1 MGNKSGALIL
11 LIMLIVS
18 AFVILMVKLAAYIRH
33 FNGETRRIIMK
44 MQRAADEKEY
54 CYWHKMLRCHYLCLI
69 PFVNERNVSGA
80 YSFFF
85 HQPKRA
91 EKETRIDGVF
101 HILAPSLAAFCLCAV
116 CLCGASWAW
125 FTASSG
131 IGAAKVQAATYT
143 VKIECEPDTGSW
155 QDGEYQ
161 ISLYGNPNSEKTYNL
176 CITPAETATATNGYC
191 TVKIGKIT
199 GEEFV
204 GKTYST
210 DQIPKD
216 SSREF
221 SFTVQANED
230 AILMITPKWGT
241 GPDPGT
247 EKISS
252 GATIVYGTVQS
263 EGQNSSPLLLAPASG
278 SGENSAPSAPAPTV
292 ENNVSTNEEGNS
304 VSTNVE
310 GNNAPSPEAENSAQ
324 GSTGSAAQE
333 ADAEEENGSP
343 GA

>member
-11 LIMLIVS
+11 LIMLIVY

-161 ISLYGNPNSEKTYNL
+161 ISLYGNKTYEL
-176 CITPAETATATNGYC
+176 HITSTGTTTNGFC
-191 TVKIGKIT
+191 DVKIGD
-199 GEEFV
+199 
-204 GKTYST
+204 KTYQI
-210 DQIPKD
+210 DQIPKG
-216 SSREF
+216 SYFAF
-221 SFTVQANED
+221 SVEVQGNET
-230 AILMITPKWGT
+230 ATLVITPKWGT
-241 GPDPGT
+241 GSGTNKIKPGDV
-247 EKISS
+247 
-252 GATIVYGTVQS
+252 IVYGTAQS
-263 EGQNSSPLLLAPASG
+263 EVQESSLTPDSG
-278 SGENSAPSAPAPTV
+278 SGENSVPSAPAPTG
-292 ENNVSTNEEGNS
+292 ENNVSS
-304 VSTNVE
+304 VK
-310 GNNAPSPEAENSAQ
+310 GENSAQ
-324 GSTGSAAQE
+324 GGTGPAAEKNQADPQE
-333 ADAEEENGSP
+333 AGAGEENGSP

>member
-131 IGAAKVQAATYT
+131 IGAAKVQAATYA
-143 VKIECEPDTGSW
+143 VKIERETDTDVWQEYPDP
-155 QDGEYQ
+155 
-161 ISLYGNPNSEKTYNL
+161 ISLVGGETYKL
-176 CITPAETATATNGYC
+176 RITPNGTATDGYC
-191 TVKIGKIT
+191 TVEIGN
-199 GEEFV
+199 
-204 GKTYST
+204 KTYQT
-210 DQIPKD
+210 TQIPKG
-216 SSREF
+216 SSLEF
-221 SFTVQANED
+221 SVKVQANKD
-230 AILMITPKWGT
+230 AKLSITPHWGT
-241 GPDPGT
+241 GPDT
-247 EKISS
+247 DTKKISS
-252 GATIVYGTVQS
+252 RAEIDENGTVQVMS
-263 EGQNSSPLLLAPASG
+263 SLSQTRANSSE
-278 SGENSAPSAPAPTV
+278 ENSALSAPALTG
-292 ENNVSTNEEGNS
+292 ENNVLS
-304 VSTNVE
+304 VE
-310 GNNAPSPEAENSAQ
+310 GENSAQ
-324 GSTGSAAQE
+324 GGTGPAAEENQADPQE
-333 ADAEEENGSP
+333 AGAVEENGSP

>member
-1 MGNKSGALIL
+1 MENKSGALIL

-18 AFVILMVKLAAYIRH
+18 AFVILMVKLAAYIRQ

-143 VKIECEPDTGSW
+143 VEIVCEPETGVL

-161 ISLYGNPNSEKTYNL
+161 ISLDGDKTYCLRITPTGTATDGSCDVKNGKKTYKL
-176 CITPAETATATNGYC
+176 CITPNGTATDGFC
-191 TVKIGKIT
+191 DVKIGD
-199 GEEFV
+199 E
-204 GKTYST
+204 TYQT
-210 DQIPKD
+210 NQIPKD
-216 SSREF
+216 SSFAFYVE
-221 SFTVQANED
+221 VPVNET
-230 AILMITPKWGT
+230 ATLTITPKWGT
-241 GPDPGT
+241 YSHT
-247 EKISS
+247 
-252 GATIVYGTVQS
+252 ATIQDNGKIDATGSQQS
-263 EGQNSSPLLLAPASG
+263 NTQAPDNAVTTEPSAEPSATAPTQTESTTDTEPTPAS
-278 SGENSAPSAPAPTV
+278 
-292 ENNVSTNEEGNS
+292 
-304 VSTNVE
+304 
-310 GNNAPSPEAENSAQ
+310 
-324 GSTGSAAQE
+324 
-333 ADAEEENGSP
+333 
-343 GA
+343 

>member
-143 VKIECEPDTGSW
+143 VEIECGHETGVW
-155 QDGEYQ
+155 QDGKYQ
-161 ISLYGNPNSEKTYNL
+161 IRLDGGETGKTYNL
-176 CITPAETATATNGYC
+176 RITAAETATTATKGFC
-191 TVKIGKIT
+191 DVKIGD
-199 GEEFV
+199 
-204 GKTYST
+204 KTYQTS
-210 DQIPKD
+210 QILKD
-216 SSREF
+216 SSFAF
-221 SFTVQANED
+221 SVEVQGNEK
-230 AILMITPKWGT
+230 ATLTITPKWGT
-241 GPDPGT
+241 GSGT
-247 EKISS
+247 EKEKINS
-252 GATIVYGTVQS
+252 GKTIEYGTAQS
-263 EGQNSSPLLLAPASG
+263 EVQESSLLLLAPTSG
-278 SGENSAPSAPAPTV
+278 SGENSAPSAPAPTG
-292 ENNVSTNEEGNS
+292 ENNALS
-304 VSTNVE
+304 VE
-310 GNNAPSPEAENSAQ
+310 GENSAQ
-324 GSTGSAAQE
+324 GGTGPAAEENQADPQE
-333 ADAEEENGSP
+333 AGAGEENGSP

>member
-1 MGNKSGALIL
+1 MENKSGALIL

-143 VKIECEPDTGSW
+143 VEIEYKTTDTDDW
-155 QDGEYQ
+155 QPCEYQ
-161 ISLYGNPNSEKTYNL
+161 ISLHGPKTYNL
-176 CITPAETATATNGYC
+176 RITAAETATTATKGFC
-191 TVKIGKIT
+191 DVKIGD
-199 GEEFV
+199 E
-204 GKTYST
+204 TYQTS
-210 DQIPKD
+210 QILKG
-216 SSREF
+216 SSFEF
-221 SFTVQANED
+221 SVTVQGNET
-230 AILMITPKWGT
+230 ATLTITPQWGT
-241 GPDPGT
+241 GSGTNIIDPT
-247 EKISS
+247 HPIE
-252 GATIVYGTVQS
+252 YGTAQS
-263 EGQNSSPLLLAPASG
+263 EVQESSLTPDSS
-278 SGENSAPSAPAPTV
+278 SGENSTPSAPALTD
-292 ENNVSTNEEGNS
+292 ENNASS
-304 VSTNVE
+304 VE
-310 GNNAPSPEAENSAQ
+310 GENSAQ
-324 GSTGSAAQE
+324 GGTGPAAE
-333 ADAEEENGSP
+333 
-343 GA
+343 

>member
-1 MGNKSGALIL
+1 MENKSGALIL

-18 AFVILMVKLAAYIRH
+18 AFVILMVKLAAYIRQ

-131 IGAAKVQAATYT
+131 VGAAKVQAATYI
-143 VKIECEPDTGSW
+143 VEIECEHETGGW

-161 ISLYGNPNSEKTYNL
+161 ISLVGGEIYKL
-176 CITPAETATATNGYC
+176 RITPNGTATSGYC
-191 TVKIGKIT
+191 TVEIGN
-199 GEEFV
+199 
-204 GKTYST
+204 KTYQT
-210 DQIPKD
+210 KQIPKD
-216 SSREF
+216 SSPEF
-221 SFTVQANED
+221 SFTVQANEG
-230 AILMITPKWGT
+230 ATLSITPHWGT
-241 GPDPGT
+241 GPDPDT

-252 GATIVYGTVQS
+252 GGTIVYGTVQS
-263 EGQNSSPLLLAPASG
+263 EGQKSSPLLLAPASG
-278 SGENSAPSAPAPTV
+278 SGENSAPSAPAPTG

-310 GNNAPSPEAENSAQ
+310 GNNAPSAEAENSAQ

-333 ADAEEENGSP
+333 AGAGEYNGSS

>member
-143 VKIECEPDTGSW
+143 VEIECGHETGVW

-161 ISLYGNPNSEKTYNL
+161 IRLDGNPNSEKTYNL
-176 CITPAETATATNGYC
+176 CITPAETATATDGFC
-191 TVKIGKIT
+191 DVTIGDIT
-199 GEEFV
+199 
-204 GKTYST
+204 YQT
-210 DQIPKD
+210 DQIPKG
-216 SSREF
+216 SSFAFYVE
-221 SFTVQANED
+221 VQGNEN
-230 AILMITPKWGT
+230 AKLTITPQWGT
-241 GPDPGT
+241 GSRT
-247 EKISS
+247 EKEKINS
-252 GATIVYGTVQS
+252 GKTIVYGTAQP
-263 EGQNSSPLLLAPASG
+263 EGQESSPTPDSG
-278 SGENSAPSAPAPTV
+278 SEENSVPSAPALTG
-292 ENNVSTNEEGNS
+292 ENNASS
-304 VSTNVE
+304 VE
-310 GNNAPSPEAENSAQ
+310 GENSAQ
-324 GSTGSAAQE
+324 GGTGPAAEENQTDPQE

-343 GA
+343 VA

>member
-143 VKIECEPDTGSW
+143 VKIEYKTTDTDDW
-155 QDGEYQ
+155 QPCEYQ
-161 ISLYGNPNSEKTYNL
+161 ISLDGGETGKTYNL
-176 CITPAETATATNGYC
+176 RITAAETAGTATKGYC
-191 TVKIGKIT
+191 DVKIGDIT
-199 GEEFV
+199 
-204 GKTYST
+204 YQT
-210 DQIPKD
+210 DQIPKG
-216 SSREF
+216 SSFEF
-221 SFTVQANED
+221 SVEVQGNEN
-230 AILMITPKWGT
+230 AKLTITPQWGT
-241 GPDPGT
+241 GSRTKKIDPT
-247 EKISS
+247 HPIE
-252 GATIVYGTVQS
+252 YGTAQS
-263 EGQNSSPLLLAPASG
+263 EVQESSLTPTSG
-278 SGENSAPSAPAPTV
+278 SGENSAPSAPAPT
-292 ENNVSTNEEGNS
+292 G
-304 VSTNVE
+304 
-310 GNNAPSPEAENSAQ
+310 GNNASSDEGENSAQ
-324 GSTGSAAQE
+324 GGTGPAAEGNQ
-333 ADAEEENGSP
+333 ADP
-343 GA
+343 Q

>member
-131 IGAAKVQAATYT
+131 VGAAKIQAATYAAT
-143 VKIECEPDTGSW
+143 IKYRIDMGAW
-155 QDGEYQ
+155 QEYVDP
-161 ISLYGNPNSEKTYNL
+161 ISLYGDKTYEL
-176 CITPAETATATNGYC
+176 RITPAETATATDGFC
-191 TVKIGKIT
+191 DVTIGD
-199 GEEFV
+199 
-204 GKTYST
+204 KTYQT
-210 DQIPKD
+210 DQIPKG
-216 SSREF
+216 SIFAF
-221 SFTVQANED
+221 SVEVQGNEN
-230 AILMITPKWGT
+230 ATLTITPKWGT
-241 GPDPGT
+241 GSGTNKIDP
-247 EKISS
+247 EHPIE
-252 GATIVYGTVQS
+252 YGTAQS
-263 EGQNSSPLLLAPASG
+263 EVQESSLTPASG
-278 SGENSAPSAPAPTV
+278 RGENSVPSAPAPKG
-292 ENNVSTNEEGNS
+292 ENNASS
-304 VSTNVE
+304 VE
-310 GNNAPSPEAENSAQ
+310 GENSAQ
-324 GSTGSAAQE
+324 GGTGPAAE
-333 ADAEEENGSP
+333 
-343 GA
+343 

>member
-143 VKIECEPDTGSW
+143 VKIECETDPGVW
-155 QDGEYQ
+155 QKCEYQ
-161 ISLYGNPNSEKTYNL
+161 ISLDGNKTYNL
-176 CITPAETATATNGYC
+176 RITPTGTATDGFC
-191 TVKIGKIT
+191 DVKIGD
-199 GEEFV
+199 
-204 GKTYST
+204 KTYQT
-210 DQIPKD
+210 NQIPKD
-216 SSREF
+216 SSFAF
-221 SFTVQANED
+221 SVKVQANED
-230 AILMITPKWGT
+230 ATLTITPQWGT
-241 GPDPGT
+241 GSGT
-247 EKISS
+247 NKIDS
-252 GATIVYGTVQS
+252 GKTIKYGTAQS
-263 EGQNSSPLLLAPASG
+263 EGQVSSRAPASG
-278 SGENSAPSAPAPTV
+278 SGENSAPSAPAPTG
-292 ENNVSTNEEGNS
+292 ENNASS
-304 VSTNVE
+304 VE
-310 GNNAPSPEAENSAQ
+310 GENSAQ
-324 GSTGSAAQE
+324 GGTGPAAEENQADPQE
-333 ADAEEENGSP
+333 AGAGEENGSP
-343 GA
+343 RA

>member
-33 FNGETRRIIMK
+33 FNGETRCIIMK

-143 VKIECEPDTGSW
+143 VKIECETDTGGW
-155 QDGEYQ
+155 QECEYQ
-161 ISLYGNPNSEKTYNL
+161 ISLDGGKIYKL
-176 CITPAETATATNGYC
+176 RITPTGTATNGFC
-191 TVKIGKIT
+191 TVKIGDKIYQT
-199 GEEFV
+199 N
-204 GKTYST
+204 
-210 DQIPKD
+210 QIPKD
-216 SSREF
+216 SSSAF
-221 SFTVQANED
+221 SVTVQANEG
-230 AILMITPKWGT
+230 ATLTITPKWGT
-241 GPDPGT
+241 GSGT
-247 EKISS
+247 NKINS
-252 GATIVYGTVQS
+252 GETIVYGTAQS
-263 EGQNSSPLLLAPASG
+263 EGQESSLAPTSG
-278 SGENSAPSAPAPTV
+278 SGENSAPSAPAPTG
-292 ENNVSTNEEGNS
+292 ENNASS
-304 VSTNVE
+304 VE
-310 GNNAPSPEAENSAQ
+310 GENSAQ
-324 GSTGSAAQE
+324 GGTGPAAEENQADPQE
-333 ADAEEENGSP
+333 AGAGEENGSP

>member
-69 PFVNERNVSGA
+69 PLVNERNVSGA

-143 VKIECEPDTGSW
+143 VKIEYKTTDTDVW

-161 ISLYGNPNSEKTYNL
+161 ISLHGPKTYNL
-176 CITPAETATATNGYC
+176 RITAAGTATDGFCDVT
-191 TVKIGKIT
+191 IGD
-199 GEEFV
+199 
-204 GKTYST
+204 KTYQT
-210 DQIPKD
+210 DQIPKG
-216 SSREF
+216 SSFAF
-221 SFTVQANED
+221 SVEVPANEN
-230 AILMITPKWGT
+230 ATLTITPKWGT
-241 GPDPGT
+241 GSGT
-247 EKISS
+247 EKEKINS
-252 GATIVYGTVQS
+252 GKTIKYGTAQS
-263 EGQNSSPLLLAPASG
+263 EGQVSSLAPASG
-278 SGENSAPSAPAPTV
+278 SGENSAPSAPALTG
-292 ENNVSTNEEGNS
+292 ENNASS
-304 VSTNVE
+304 VE
-310 GNNAPSPEAENSAQ
+310 GENSAQ
-324 GSTGSAAQE
+324 GGTGPAAE
-333 ADAEEENGSP
+333 
-343 GA
+343 

>member
-143 VKIECEPDTGSW
+143 VEIVCEPETGGVW

-161 ISLYGNPNSEKTYNL
+161 ISLHGPKIYNL
-176 CITPAETATATNGYC
+176 RITAAETAGTATKGYC
-191 TVKIGKIT
+191 DVKIGDIT
-199 GEEFV
+199 YQ
-204 GKTYST
+204 TT
-210 DQIPKD
+210 QIPKG
-216 SSREF
+216 SILEF
-221 SFTVQANED
+221 SVKVQANKD
-230 AILMITPKWGT
+230 AKLSITPHWGT
-241 GPDPGT
+241 GPDT
-247 EKISS
+247 DTKKISS
-252 GATIVYGTVQS
+252 GAKIDENGTVQS
-263 EGQNSSPLLLAPASG
+263 EVQESSLTPASG
-278 SGENSAPSAPAPTV
+278 RGENSVPSAPAPKG

-304 VSTNVE
+304 GSTNVE

-324 GSTGSAAQE
+324 GGTGPAAVENQ
-333 ADAEEENGSP
+333 ADP
-343 GA
+343 Q

>member
-143 VKIECEPDTGSW
+143 VEIACDTETGVW

-161 ISLYGNPNSEKTYNL
+161 ISLYGNHDGKKTHNL
-176 CITPAETATATNGYC
+176 CITPAETATATDGFC
-191 TVKIGKIT
+191 DVTIGD
-199 GEEFV
+199 
-204 GKTYST
+204 KTYQT
-210 DQIPKD
+210 TQIPKG
-216 SSREF
+216 SSLEF
-221 SFTVQANED
+221 SVKVQANKD
-230 AILMITPKWGT
+230 AKLSITPHWGT
-241 GPDPGT
+241 GPDT
-247 EKISS
+247 DTKKISS
-252 GATIVYGTVQS
+252 GAKIDENGTVQS
-263 EGQNSSPLLLAPASG
+263 EGQESSLLLLAPTSG
-278 SGENSAPSAPAPTV
+278 SGENSAPSAPAPTG
-292 ENNVSTNEEGNS
+292 ENNVSTNEEGY
-304 VSTNVE
+304 
-310 GNNAPSPEAENSAQ
+310 NAPSPEAENNAQ

-343 GA
+343 GE

>member
-1 MGNKSGALIL
+1 MENKSGALIL

-18 AFVILMVKLAAYIRH
+18 AFVILMVKLAAYIRQ

-69 PFVNERNVSGA
+69 PFVNERNVSGV

-85 HQPKRA
+85 HQPKRI
-91 EKETRIDGVF
+91 EKETRKDGVF
-101 HILAPSLAAFCLCAV
+101 HILAPSLAALCLCAV

-131 IGAAKVQAATYT
+131 VGAAKVQAATYAVT
-143 VKIECEPDTGSW
+143 IERETDTGDW
-155 QDGEYQ
+155 QEYADP
-161 ISLYGNPNSEKTYNL
+161 ISLFGGKTYKL
-176 CITPAETATATNGYC
+176 RITPNGTATNGYC

-230 AILMITPKWGT
+230 AILMITPHWGT
-241 GPDPGT
+241 GPDT
-247 EKISS
+247 NKINS
-252 GATIVYGTVQS
+252 GDTIVYGTVQVMS
-263 EGQNSSPLLLAPASG
+263 SLSQTRANSSE
-278 SGENSAPSAPAPTV
+278 ENSAPSAPAPTG

-310 GNNAPSPEAENSAQ
+310 GNNAPSAEAENSAQ

-333 ADAEEENGSP
+333 A
-343 GA
+343 GAGE

>member
-143 VKIECEPDTGSW
+143 VKIEYKTGTDDW
-155 QDGEYQ
+155 QPCEYQ
-161 ISLYGNPNSEKTYNL
+161 IRLDGG
-176 CITPAETATATNGYC
+176 ET
-191 TVKIGKIT
+191 
-199 GEEFV
+199 
-204 GKTYST
+204 GKTYYLRITSATSAGTATDGFCDVTIGDETYQT
-210 DQIPKD
+210 DQIPKG
-216 SSREF
+216 SSFEF
-221 SFTVQANED
+221 SVEVQGNENPT
-230 AILMITPKWGT
+230 LTITPKWGT
-241 GPDPGT
+241 GSGTKKIDPT
-247 EKISS
+247 HPIE
-252 GATIVYGTVQS
+252 YGTAQS
-263 EGQNSSPLLLAPASG
+263 EVQESSLTPDSG
-278 SGENSAPSAPAPTV
+278 SGENSAPSAPALTD
-292 ENNVSTNEEGNS
+292 ENNASY
-304 VSTNVE
+304 VE
-310 GNNAPSPEAENSAQ
+310 GENSAQ
-324 GSTGSAAQE
+324 GGTGTAAVENQADPQE
-333 ADAEEENGSP
+333 A
-343 GA
+343 GAGE

>member
-69 PFVNERNVSGA
+69 PFVNERNVLGA

-143 VKIECEPDTGSW
+143 VKIKYKATDTNVW

-161 ISLYGNPNSEKTYNL
+161 ISLDGGKIYEL
-176 CITPAETATATNGYC
+176 CITRAGTATKGFCDVT
-191 TVKIGKIT
+191 IGDT
-199 GEEFV
+199 
-204 GKTYST
+204 TYQT

-216 SSREF
+216 SSSAF
-221 SFTVQANED
+221 SFKVQANEN
-230 AILMITPKWGT
+230 ARLVITPKWGT
-241 GPDPGT
+241 VSGTNIINPTDP
-247 EKISS
+247 
-252 GATIVYGTVQS
+252 IVYGTAQS
-263 EGQNSSPLLLAPASG
+263 EVQESSPDPASG
-278 SGENSAPSAPAPTV
+278 SGENSAPSAPAPIG

-324 GSTGSAAQE
+324 GSTGSAAQ
-333 ADAEEENGSP
+333 
-343 GA
+343 

>member
-116 CLCGASWAW
+116 CLCGVSWAW
-125 FTASSG
+125 FTASTSTGTTQIQSSSYKLLYQVNEDTSPTELAEAKTVTVPGSG
-131 IGAAKVQAATYT
+131 RCTIKLSATGTAGATGYCSIKIGDETYYT
-143 VKIECEPDTGSW
+143 E
-155 QDGEYQ
+155 Q
-161 ISLYGNPNSEKTYNL
+161 ISVNGTSEFT
-176 CITPAETATATNGYC
+176 
-191 TVKIGKIT
+191 
-199 GEEFV
+199 
-204 GKTYST
+204 
-210 DQIPKD
+210 
-216 SSREF
+216 
-221 SFTVQANED
+221 FTVNAAAGTQI
-230 AILMITPKWGT
+230 ILTPKWGSCAVRDNANLIRKDREIPAT
-241 GPDPGT
+241 GSQQSNTQTPDNTVTT
-247 EKISS
+247 EPSTEPTVPTTPTAPTTPSS
-252 GATIVYGTVQS
+252 TPKESTTTTPEPSAT
-263 EGQNSSPLLLAPASG
+263 
-278 SGENSAPSAPAPTV
+278 APAPTQP
-292 ENNVSTNEEGNS
+292 ESTTDTEPTPASEE
-304 VSTNVE
+304 TT
-310 GNNAPSPEAENSAQ
+310 ADP
-324 GSTGSAAQE
+324 QE
-333 ADAEEENGSP
+333 AGAGKEIGSP

>member
-131 IGAAKVQAATYT
+131 VGAAKVQAATYT
-143 VKIECEPDTGSW
+143 VEIVCEPEPETGVW

-161 ISLYGNPNSEKTYNL
+161 ISLDGGKTYEL
-176 CITPAETATATNGYC
+176 RITPAETATATDGFC
-191 TVKIGKIT
+191 DVTIGDIT
-199 GEEFV
+199 
-204 GKTYST
+204 YQT
-210 DQIPKD
+210 DQIPKG
-216 SSREF
+216 SSFEF
-221 SFTVQANED
+221 SVEVQGNEN
-230 AILMITPKWGT
+230 AKLTITPKWGT
-241 GPDPGT
+241 GSGTNKIDP
-247 EKISS
+247 EHPIE
-252 GATIVYGTVQS
+252 YGTAQS
-263 EGQNSSPLLLAPASG
+263 EVQESSPTPDSG
-278 SGENSAPSAPAPTV
+278 SEENSVPSASALTG
-292 ENNVSTNEEGNS
+292 ENNVLS
-304 VSTNVE
+304 VD
-310 GNNAPSPEAENSAQ
+310 GENSAQ
-324 GSTGSAAQE
+324 GGMGPAAEENQTDPQE
-333 ADAEEENGSP
+333 AGAGEEKGSP
-343 GA
+343 GE

>member
-1 MGNKSGALIL
+1 MENKSGALIL

-18 AFVILMVKLAAYIRH
+18 AFVILMVKLAAYIRQ
-33 FNGETRRIIMK
+33 FNGETSRIIMK

-69 PFVNERNVSGA
+69 PFVNERNVSGV

-85 HQPKRA
+85 HQPKRI
-91 EKETRIDGVF
+91 EKETRKDGVF
-101 HILAPSLAAFCLCAV
+101 HILAPSLTALCLCAV

-131 IGAAKVQAATYT
+131 VGAAKVQAATYA
-143 VKIECEPDTGSW
+143 VKIEYKTDTGDW
-155 QDGEYQ
+155 QEYADP
-161 ISLYGNPNSEKTYNL
+161 ISLVGGKTYKL
-176 CITPAETATATNGYC
+176 RITPNGTATNGYC

-252 GATIVYGTVQS
+252 GDTIVYGTVQVM
-263 EGQNSSPLLLAPASG
+263 SSLSQTRANG
-278 SGENSAPSAPAPTV
+278 SGENSAPSAPAPTGA
-292 ENNVSTNEEGNS
+292 NNVSTNEEGNS

-310 GNNAPSPEAENSAQ
+310 GYNAPSPEAENSAQ

-333 ADAEEENGSP
+333 A
-343 GA
+343 GAGE

>member
-125 FTASSG
+125 FTASTSTG
-131 IGAAKVQAATYT
+131 TTAIQSSSYMLSYQVGEDTAVTELTEAGNTYT
-143 VKIECEPDTGSW
+143 LTADTTLITLKATGTAGATGYCSIKIGDETYYTEQIFVNGSAFTFTV
-155 QDGEYQ
+155 
-161 ISLYGNPNSEKTYNL
+161 N
-176 CITPAETATATNGYC
+176 ATAGTQ
-191 TVKIGKIT
+191 IT
-199 GEEFV
+199 L
-204 GKTYST
+204 
-210 DQIPKD
+210 I
-216 SSREF
+216 
-221 SFTVQANED
+221 
-230 AILMITPKWGT
+230 PKWGIYAHDDT
-241 GPDPGT
+241 LHNGSV
-247 EKISS
+247 I
-252 GATIVYGTVQS
+252 
-263 EGQNSSPLLLAPASG
+263 PA
-278 SGENSAPSAPAPTV
+278 
-292 ENNVSTNEEGNS
+292 
-304 VSTNVE
+304 
-310 GNNAPSPEAENSAQ
+310 
-324 GSTGSAAQE
+324 TGSQQSNTQTPDNTVTTE
-333 ADAEEENGSP
+333 PST
-343 GA
+343 

>member
-125 FTASSG
+125 FTASTSTG
-131 IGAAKVQAATYT
+131 TTAIQSSSYKLYQVGEDDTATELAEAGTEYTLTSDTTVITLKAEGTAGATGYCSIKIGDETYYTEQIFVDGTFTFT
-143 VKIECEPDTGSW
+143 VKAAART
-155 QDGEYQ
+155 
-161 ISLYGNPNSEKTYNL
+161 T
-176 CITPAETATATNGYC
+176 IT
-191 TVKIGKIT
+191 
-199 GEEFV
+199 
-204 GKTYST
+204 
-210 DQIPKD
+210 
-216 SSREF
+216 
-221 SFTVQANED
+221 
-230 AILMITPKWGT
+230 LTPKWGK
-241 GPDPGT
+241 GSGT
-247 EKISS
+247 NNIINPSYPIE
-252 GATIVYGTVQS
+252 YGTAQS
-263 EGQNSSPLLLAPASG
+263 EGQESSPTPTSG
-278 SGENSAPSAPAPTV
+278 SGENSAPSAPAPTD

-324 GSTGSAAQE
+324 GVTGPAAVENQ
-333 ADAEEENGSP
+333 ADP
-343 GA
+343 Q

>member
-85 HQPKRA
+85 HQPKRI
-91 EKETRIDGVF
+91 EKETRKDGVF
-101 HILAPSLAAFCLCAV
+101 HILAPSLAALCLCAV

-131 IGAAKVQAATYT
+131 IGAAKVQAATYAVT
-143 VKIECEPDTGSW
+143 IERETDTGDW
-155 QDGEYQ
+155 QPCEYQ
-161 ISLYGNPNSEKTYNL
+161 ISLDGGETGKTYNL
-176 CITPAETATATNGYC
+176 RITAAETATATDGYC
-191 TVKIGKIT
+191 TVKIGET
-199 GEEFV
+199 NGEEFD

-216 SSREF
+216 SSLVF

-230 AILMITPKWGT
+230 ATLSITPHWGT
-241 GPDPGT
+241 GPDT
-247 EKISS
+247 DTKKISS
-252 GATIVYGTVQS
+252 GAKIDENGTVQS
-263 EGQNSSPLLLAPASG
+263 EGQESSLLLLAPASG
-278 SGENSAPSAPAPTV
+278 SGKNSAPSAPASTG

-304 VSTNVE
+304 GSTNVE

-324 GSTGSAAQE
+324 GGTGTA
-333 ADAEEENGSP
+333 AEEN
-343 GA
+343 

>member
-143 VKIECEPDTGSW
+143 VKIKYKTTDTNVW

-161 ISLYGNPNSEKTYNL
+161 ISLDGGKTYEL
-176 CITPAETATATNGYC
+176 RITPAETATATDGFC
-191 TVKIGKIT
+191 DVKIGDT
-199 GEEFV
+199 
-204 GKTYST
+204 TYQT
-210 DQIPKD
+210 AQIPKG
-216 SSREF
+216 SGSAF
-221 SFTVQANED
+221 SFKVQAYEN
-230 AILMITPKWGT
+230 ATLTITPKWGT
-241 GPDPGT
+241 GSGTNIIDPT
-247 EKISS
+247 LP
-252 GATIVYGTVQS
+252 IVYGTAQS
-263 EGQNSSPLLLAPASG
+263 EVQESSLTPDSG
-278 SGENSAPSAPAPTV
+278 SGENSAPSAPAPAG
-292 ENNVSTNEEGNS
+292 ENNASS
-304 VSTNVE
+304 VE
-310 GNNAPSPEAENSAQ
+310 GENSAQ
-324 GSTGSAAQE
+324 GVTGPAAEENQADPPE
-333 ADAEEENGSP
+333 AGAEEEPGSP

>member
-143 VKIECEPDTGSW
+143 VKIECEPETGVW

-161 ISLYGNPNSEKTYNL
+161 ISLYGNHDSKKTYNL
-176 CITPAETATATNGYC
+176 CITATGTTTNGFC
-191 TVKIGKIT
+191 DVKIGD
-199 GEEFV
+199 
-204 GKTYST
+204 KTYQT
-210 DQIPKD
+210 NQIPKD
-216 SSREF
+216 SSSAF
-221 SFTVQANED
+221 SFKVQANEN
-230 AILMITPKWGT
+230 ATLTITPKWGT
-241 GPDPGT
+241 GSGT
-247 EKISS
+247 EKINS
-252 GATIVYGTVQS
+252 GDTIVYGTAQS
-263 EGQNSSPLLLAPASG
+263 EGQESSLLLLAPTSG
-278 SGENSAPSAPAPTV
+278 SGENSAPSAPAPTG
-292 ENNVSTNEEGNS
+292 ENNASS
-304 VSTNVE
+304 VE
-310 GNNAPSPEAENSAQ
+310 GENSAQ
-324 GSTGSAAQE
+324 GGTGPAAEENQADPQE
-333 ADAEEENGSP
+333 AGAGEENGSP